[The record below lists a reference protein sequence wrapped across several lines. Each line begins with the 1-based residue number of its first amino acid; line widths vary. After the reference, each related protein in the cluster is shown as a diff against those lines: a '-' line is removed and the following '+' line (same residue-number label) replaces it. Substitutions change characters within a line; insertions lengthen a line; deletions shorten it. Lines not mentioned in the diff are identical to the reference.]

1 MKLGAILGPINT
13 PSNAGELHTQAANLE
28 KAGYE
33 SLWAIQAIGRGFTVS
48 DPLIALSVAAT
59 VTKCELG
66 TAILQ
71 LPLYEPM
78 DLAHRVYSLMQLAE
92 QGFVL
97 GLGAGSTK
105 SDFTALNR
113 NYERRFIDF
122 EQKLKTLKEI
132 FQNNGNSKIE
142 INHWPNVKGGPPL
155 LLGTWGKNVK
165 DAASQFDG
173 WIASAHYRTL
183 EQILAALKEYKSAK
197 GNRAI
202 ISTIQVDKRTDTG
215 ELREKLVRFSEAGF
229 DDAVVMFLPGG
240 PSPDK
245 VRTLV

>member
-13 PSNAGELHTQAANLE
+13 PVNAGELHTQAANLE

-105 SDFTALNR
+105 SDFTAL
-113 NYERRFIDF
+113 
-122 EQKLKTLKEI
+122 
-132 FQNNGNSKIE
+132 
-142 INHWPNVKGGPPL
+142 
-155 LLGTWGKNVK
+155 
-165 DAASQFDG
+165 
-173 WIASAHYRTL
+173 
-183 EQILAALKEYKSAK
+183 KEYKSAK

>member
-1 MKLGAILGPINT
+1 MRLGAILGPIKT
-13 PSNAGELHTQAANLE
+13 PSDASELRVQATNLE

-33 SLWAIQAIGRGFTVS
+33 SLWAVQAIGRGFTIS

-122 EQKLKTLKEI
+122 EQKLKTLNLTDIVYVLEI
-132 FQNNGNSKIE
+132 HME
-142 INHWPNVKGGPPL
+142 IL
-155 LLGTWGKNVK
+155 T
-165 DAASQFDG
+165 
-173 WIASAHYRTL
+173 
-183 EQILAALKEYKSAK
+183 
-197 GNRAI
+197 
-202 ISTIQVDKRTDTG
+202 
-215 ELREKLVRFSEAGF
+215 
-229 DDAVVMFLPGG
+229 
-240 PSPDK
+240 
-245 VRTLV
+245 